1 MRSMRVSIAA
11 MMFLAT
17 AACTAQSPY
26 APLPTPGLQPL
37 ENPQLAARPITGSS
51 SNTPLYRELDLLR
64 RGGFFEAP
72 EARVSLKIVSK
83 NGVLPSHVEA
93 QEYTLI
99 VNGTSR
105 IGRLQAP
112 KKAPDVVAP
121 LVLLVFPPNQ
131 PLVHSIGVREATRY
145 FASQPTEVLPW
156 RVGIFDANGKLTP
169 FTNGRSQLLL
179 NLDFVNHAVEP
190 FQYTGNGSM
199 TGSRPTDG
207 SWLVKAEDAVSLMQR
222 FDGPKVV
229 LAMNPLAESMY
240 GLNDQMFA
248 HDGPEALV
256 DVAKHV
262 GAHIYIANVGGPEAF
277 VPGGGAGEDRP
288 AQVNLP
294 STNSGPLLGTVP
306 SMNMTFD
313 PRLGTALANSAARAS
328 LMMQT
333 ADATLGGFSNSLDK
347 LAAQIHR
354 DLDETYS
361 LKFDMTAADRDHGIP
376 SVEVKF
382 ADRNLRVSIME
393 VSPVGTSSEA
403 DREAVSR
410 VLVDKVRKAT
420 LKPVSSTE
428 FRITQHVDYFPLRS
442 GLEPLLPMSALVE
455 WTGAGR
461 GPARLSVVE
470 SVDDLNLST
479 AVMERAVQV
488 RWDGHHVSWER
499 DGSLHPGQY
508 LWRIA
513 VHDGNGAVLASE
525 EQKISVSLPRESG
538 VEVSSLVVG
547 KSCREQVGS
556 VDGLRKRTTDNH
568 DDVQPLPQIDPMRAV
583 DCRIKPEASD
593 NFVSTD
599 RLHAF
604 VRIYPSKKIDKQKP
618 ESWTATFTLRSKTT
632 PIATEKETP
641 FRVDSGSGYLAYVE
655 MSLDTPGMD
664 PGQYTLD
671 VVMRGPGIRKE
682 LKESRSISIQ
692 PPVSSHETDAA
703 GDARKSTE
711 LRP

>member
-1 MRSMRVSIAA
+1 MRSMRISIAA
-11 MMFLAT
+11 MAFLGASVC
-17 AACTAQSPY
+17 APQSPY
-26 APLPTPGLQPL
+26 AQLPTPDSPSL
-37 ENPQLAARPITGSS
+37 ENPQLARPAAGSS
-51 SNTPLYRELDLLR
+51 SNKPLYRELDLLR

-72 EARVSLKIVSK
+72 EARVSLKIVGK
-83 NGVLPSHVEA
+83 DGVPPSHVEA
-93 QEYTLI
+93 AEYTLI
-99 VNGTSR
+99 VNGTQR

-112 KKAPDVVAP
+112 KKSPDVVSP

-131 PLVHSIGVREATRY
+131 PVVHSIGVREATKY
-145 FASQPTEVLPW
+145 FALQPTEVLPW
-156 RVGIFDANGKLTP
+156 RVGIFDSNGKLTP

-179 NLDFVNHAVEP
+179 NLDFVSHAVEP
-190 FQYTGNGSM
+190 FQYTGDRSLVGSQP
-199 TGSRPTDG
+199 GNG

-222 FDGPKVV
+222 FDAPKVV

-262 GAHIYIANVGGPEAF
+262 GAHIYVANVGGPEAF
-277 VPGGGAGEDRP
+277 VPAGGAAEDRP

-294 STNSGPLLGTVP
+294 SANGGPQLGTAP
-306 SMNMTFD
+306 SAHMKFD
-313 PRLGTALANSAARAS
+313 PRLNNALANSAARTS
-328 LMMQT
+328 LMLQT
-333 ADATLGGFSNSLDK
+333 ADATLGGFANSLDE

-361 LKFDMTAADRDHGIP
+361 LNFDMTAADRDHGVP

-382 ADRNLRVSIME
+382 ADHNLRASIME

-403 DREAVSR
+403 NREAVSK

-428 FRITQHVDYFPLRS
+428 FRITQHVDYFPLHS

-455 WTGAGR
+455 WRGAGR

-479 AVMERAVQV
+479 PVMERAAQV
-488 RWDGHHVSWER
+488 RWDGYHVSWER

-513 VHDGNGAVLASE
+513 VHDGNGTVFASA
-525 EQKISVSLPRESG
+525 EQKIHVSLPRETS

-556 VDGLRKRTTDNH
+556 VDGLRRRTNDNH
-568 DDVQPLPQIDPMRAV
+568 DDVQPLSQIDPMRAV

-593 NFVSTD
+593 RFSSTD

-604 VRIYPSKKIDKQKP
+604 VRIYPSEKIDKHKP
-618 ESWTATFTLRSKTT
+618 ESWTAKFTLRSKTN

-671 VVMRGPGIRKE
+671 VVTRGPGIRKE
-682 LKESRSISIQ
+682 LKESRSISIEQ
-692 PPVSSHETDAA
+692 PVSNHETDAA
-703 GDARKSTE
+703 GDVSKATN
-711 LRP
+711 

>member
-1 MRSMRVSIAA
+1 MRSMRISIAA
-11 MMFLAT
+11 MALLA
-17 AACTAQSPY
+17 ADVCAPQSPN
-26 APLPTPGLQPL
+26 AQLPTPDSPSL
-37 ENPQLAARPITGSS
+37 ENRQLAAPPTAGSS

-72 EARVSLKIVSK
+72 EARVSLKIVGK
-83 NGVLPSHVEA
+83 DGVPPSRIETT
-93 QEYTLI
+93 EYALI
-99 VNGTSR
+99 VNGTPR

-112 KKAPDVVAP
+112 KKSTDAVSP

-131 PLVHSIGVREATRY
+131 PVVHAIGVREATKY

-156 RVGIFDANGKLTP
+156 RVGIFDSNGKLTP
-169 FTNGRSQLLL
+169 FTNGRSQLLV
-179 NLDFVNHAVEP
+179 NLGFVSHAVEP
-190 FQYTGNGSM
+190 FQYTGDRSMVGSQPA
-199 TGSRPTDG
+199 GG

-262 GAHIYIANVGGPEAF
+262 GAHIYVANVGGPEAF
-277 VPGGGAGEDRP
+277 VPAGGAAEDRP
-288 AQVNLP
+288 AQMNVP
-294 STNSGPLLGTVP
+294 SSNGGPQLGTAP
-306 SMNMTFD
+306 SMHMKFD
-313 PRLGTALANSAARAS
+313 PRLNNALANSAARTS

-333 ADATLGGFSNSLDK
+333 ADSTLGGFANSLDA
-347 LAAQIHR
+347 LAAQLHR

-361 LKFDMTAADRDHGIP
+361 LNFDMTAADRDHGVP
-376 SVEVKF
+376 TVEVKF
-382 ADRNLRVSIME
+382 ADHNLRASIME
-393 VSPVGTSSEA
+393 VSPVGTTSEA
-403 DREAVSR
+403 NREAVSK

-420 LKPVSSTE
+420 IKPVSSTD

-455 WTGAGR
+455 WTGVGR

-470 SVDDLNLST
+470 SVDDVNLST
-479 AVMERAVQV
+479 PLMERAAQV

-499 DGSLHPGQY
+499 DGNLHPGQY

-513 VHDGNGAVLASE
+513 VHDGNGTVFASA
-525 EQKISVSLPRESG
+525 EQKINVSLPRETS
-538 VEVSSLVVG
+538 VEVSSLVIG

-556 VDGLRKRTTDNH
+556 VDGLRRRTTDNH
-568 DDVQPLPQIDPMRAV
+568 DDVPPVSQIDPMRAV

-593 NFVSTD
+593 RFASTD

-604 VRIYPSKKIDKQKP
+604 VRIYPSEKIDKHKP
-618 ESWTATFTLRSKTT
+618 ESWTAKFTLRSRTN
-632 PIATEKETP
+632 PVATEKETP
-641 FRVDSGSGYLAYVE
+641 FRVDSGSGYLAYIE

-671 VVMRGPGIRKE
+671 VVTRGPGIRKE

-692 PPVSSHETDAA
+692 QPVSNHETDAE
-703 GDARKSTE
+703 GARKATN
-711 LRP
+711 

>member
-1 MRSMRVSIAA
+1 MRSMRISIAA
-11 MMFLAT
+11 MAFLA
-17 AACTAQSPY
+17 ADVCAPQSPN
-26 APLPTPGLQPL
+26 AQLPTPDSPSL
-37 ENPQLAARPITGSS
+37 ENPRLAARSAVGSS

-72 EARVSLKIVSK
+72 EARASLKIVGK
-83 NGVLPSHVEA
+83 DGVPPNHVEVS
-93 QEYTLI
+93 EYTLI
-99 VNGTSR
+99 VNGTPR

-112 KKAPDVVAP
+112 RKSPDVVSP

-131 PLVHSIGVREATRY
+131 PVVHSIGVREATKY

-156 RVGIFDANGKLTP
+156 RVGIFDSNGKLTP

-190 FQYTGNGSM
+190 FQYTGDRSMLGSQ
-199 TGSRPTDG
+199 PADG
-207 SWLVKAEDAVSLMQR
+207 SWLMKAEDAVSLMQR

-262 GAHIYIANVGGPEAF
+262 GAHIYVANVGGPEAF
-277 VPGGGAGEDRP
+277 VPAGGAAEDRP
-288 AQVNLP
+288 AQMNVP
-294 STNSGPLLGTVP
+294 STNGGPQLGTAP
-306 SMNMTFD
+306 SMHMKFD
-313 PRLGTALANSAARAS
+313 PRLNNALANSAARTS

-333 ADATLGGFSNSLDK
+333 AESTLGGFSNSLDE

-361 LKFDMTAADRDHGIP
+361 LYFDMTATDRDHGVP

-382 ADRNLRVSIME
+382 ADHNLRTSIME
-393 VSPVGTSSEA
+393 VSPVGASSEA
-403 DREAVSR
+403 TREAVSK

-420 LKPVSSTE
+420 LKPVSSTD
-428 FRITQHVDYFPLRS
+428 FRITQQVDYFPLHS
-442 GLEPLLPMSALVE
+442 GLEPLFPMSALVE

-470 SVDDLNLST
+470 SVDDVNLST
-479 AVMERAVQV
+479 PLLERAAQV

-513 VHDGNGAVLASE
+513 VHDGNGTVFASAE
-525 EQKISVSLPRESG
+525 RKITVSLPRETG

-547 KSCREQVGS
+547 KSCREQAGA
-556 VDGLRKRTTDNH
+556 VDGLRRRTVDNH
-568 DDVQPLPQIDPMRAV
+568 DDVQPLSQIDPMRAV

-593 NFVSTD
+593 RFASTD

-604 VRIYPSKKIDKQKP
+604 VRIYPSAKIYKHKP
-618 ESWTATFTLRSKTT
+618 ESWTAKLLFGPRRILLRRRKRFLSES
-632 PIATEKETP
+632 IRG
-641 FRVDSGSGYLAYVE
+641 RVISLMLRCHWILPVWIQASTHW
-655 MSLDTPGMD
+655 MSSRE
-664 PGQYTLD
+664 
-671 VVMRGPGIRKE
+671 VRGF
-682 LKESRSISIQ
+682 
-692 PPVSSHETDAA
+692 A
-703 GDARKSTE
+703 KS
-711 LRP
+711 

>member
-1 MRSMRVSIAA
+1 MRSMRISIATMA
-11 MMFLAT
+11 FLA
-17 AACTAQSPY
+17 AMARAQQSPY
-26 APLPTPGLQPL
+26 PQLPTPDSSPL
-37 ENPQLAARPITGSS
+37 ENPQLAARPAVGSS

-72 EARVSLKIVSK
+72 EARVSLKIIGK
-83 NGVLPSHVEA
+83 DGVLPTHVEA
-93 QEYTLI
+93 EEYTLI
-99 VNGTSR
+99 VNGTPR

-112 KKAPDVVAP
+112 KKSPDVVSP

-131 PLVHSIGVREATRY
+131 PVVHSIGVREATKY

-156 RVGIFDANGKLTP
+156 RVGIFDSNGKLTP

-179 NLDFVNHAVEP
+179 NLDFVSHSVEP
-190 FQYTGNGSM
+190 FQYTGGGSM
-199 TGSRPTDG
+199 VGGRPLDG

-248 HDGPEALV
+248 HDGPEALI

-262 GAHIYIANVGGPEAF
+262 GAHIYVANVGGPEAF
-277 VPGGGAGEDRP
+277 VPGGGAAEHRP
-288 AQVNLP
+288 AQVNVP
-294 STNSGPLLGTVP
+294 SSSGGPQLGTAP
-306 SMNMTFD
+306 SMHMQFD
-313 PRLGTALANSAARAS
+313 PQLSNALANSAARTS

-333 ADATLGGFSNSLDK
+333 AESTLGGFSNSLDD

-361 LKFDMTAADRDHGIP
+361 LYFDMTPADRDHGVP

-382 ADRNLRVSIME
+382 ADHNIRGSIME
-393 VSPVGTSSEA
+393 VSPVGMSSEA
-403 DREAVSR
+403 NHEAVSK

-420 LKPVSSTE
+420 IKPVSSPD
-428 FRITQHVDYFPLRS
+428 FRIMQHVDYFPLHS

-455 WTGAGR
+455 WTGVGR

-470 SVDDLNLST
+470 SVDDVNLST
-479 AVMERAVQV
+479 PLLERAAQV

-513 VHDGNGAVLASE
+513 VHDGNGTVFASA
-525 EQKISVSLPRESG
+525 EQKINVSLPRETG

-547 KSCREQVGS
+547 KSCHEQVGS
-556 VDGLRKRTTDNH
+556 VDGLRRRTTDDH
-568 DDVQPLPQIDPMRAV
+568 VDAQKPVSQIDPMRAV
-583 DCRIKPEASD
+583 DCRIRPEASD
-593 NFVSTD
+593 KFASTD
-599 RLHAF
+599 RLRAF
-604 VRIYPSKKIDKQKP
+604 VRIYPSEKIDKHKP
-618 ESWTATFTLRSKTT
+618 ESWTAKFTLWSKTN
-632 PIATEKETP
+632 PVATEKEIP
-641 FRVDSGSGYLAYVE
+641 FRVDSGSGYVAYVE
-655 MSLDTPGMD
+655 MSLDTPGMA

-671 VVMRGPGIRKE
+671 VVTRGPGIRKE

-692 PPVSSHETDAA
+692 EPVSNHEADAA
-703 GDARKSTE
+703 RDARKTTN
-711 LRP
+711 

>member
-1 MRSMRVSIAA
+1 MRSMRISIAA
-11 MMFLAT
+11 MAFLG
-17 AACTAQSPY
+17 AAICAPLSPKAQ
-26 APLPTPGLQPL
+26 LPTPDSPSL
-37 ENPQLAARPITGSS
+37 ENPQLAGRPAVGSS

-72 EARVSLKIVSK
+72 ETRVSLKIVGK
-83 NGVLPSHVEA
+83 DGVLPSHVETA
-93 QEYTLI
+93 EYTLI

-105 IGRLQAP
+105 IGRLQTP
-112 KKAPDVVAP
+112 KKSPDVVSP
-121 LVLLVFPPNQ
+121 LVLLVFPPNE
-131 PLVHSIGVREATRY
+131 PVVHSIGVREATKY

-156 RVGIFDANGKLTP
+156 RVGIFDSNGKLTP

-179 NLDFVNHAVEP
+179 NLEFVNHAVEP
-190 FQYTGNGSM
+190 FQYTGDRSMVGSQ
-199 TGSRPTDG
+199 PADG
-207 SWLVKAEDAVSLMQR
+207 SWLMKAEDAVSLMQR

-262 GAHIYIANVGGPEAF
+262 GAHIYVANVGGPEAF
-277 VPGGGAGEDRP
+277 VPGGGAAEDGP
-288 AQVNLP
+288 AQVNVP
-294 STNSGPLLGTVP
+294 SSNGGPQLGTAP
-306 SMNMTFD
+306 SMHMKFD
-313 PRLGTALANSAARAS
+313 PRLSNALANSAARTS

-333 ADATLGGFSNSLDK
+333 ADSTLGGFSNSLDE

-361 LKFDMTAADRDHGIP
+361 LYFDMTPADRDHGVP

-382 ADRNLRVSIME
+382 ADHNLRTSIME

-403 DREAVSR
+403 NREAVSK

-428 FRITQHVDYFPLRS
+428 FRITQHVDYFPLHS
-442 GLEPLLPMSALVE
+442 GLEPLLPISALVE

-479 AVMERAVQV
+479 PLMERAVQV
-488 RWDGHHVSWER
+488 RWDGHRVSWER

-513 VHDGNGAVLASE
+513 VHDGNGTVFASAE
-525 EQKISVSLPRESG
+525 RKITVSLPRETSI
-538 VEVSSLVVG
+538 EVSSLVVG
-547 KSCREQVGS
+547 KSCREQPGA
-556 VDGLRKRTTDNH
+556 VDGLRRRTTDNH
-568 DDVQPLPQIDPMRAV
+568 DDVQPLSQIDPMRAV
-583 DCRIKPEASD
+583 DCRIKPEPSERFA
-593 NFVSTD
+593 STD

-604 VRIYPSKKIDKQKP
+604 VRIYPSAKIDKHKP
-618 ESWTATFTLRSKTT
+618 ESWTAKFTLWSKTN
-632 PIATEKETP
+632 PVATEKETP

-671 VVMRGPGIRKE
+671 VVTRGPGIRKE

-692 PPVSSHETDAA
+692 QPVSNHETEAA
-703 GDARKSTE
+703 GDVHKATN
-711 LRP
+711 

>member
-1 MRSMRVSIAA
+1 MMRSTRISIAA
-11 MMFLAT
+11 TAFLT
-17 AACTAQSPY
+17 AMACAQQSPY
-26 APLPTPGLQPL
+26 PQLPTPDSPSL
-37 ENPQLAARPITGSS
+37 ENSQLAARPAVGSS

-72 EARVSLKIVSK
+72 EALVSLKIVGK
-83 NGVLPSHVEA
+83 DGVLPSHVEA
-93 QEYTLI
+93 AEYTLI
-99 VNGTSR
+99 VNGTPR

-112 KKAPDVVAP
+112 KKSPDVVSP

-131 PLVHSIGVREATRY
+131 PVLHSIGVREATRY
-145 FASQPTEVLPW
+145 FASQPKEVLPW
-156 RVGIFDANGKLTP
+156 RVGIFDSNGKLTP
-169 FTNGRSQLLL
+169 FTDGRSQLLL
-179 NLDFVNHAVEP
+179 NLDFVSHAVEP
-190 FQYTGNGSM
+190 FQYTGNASM
-199 TGSRPTDG
+199 VGGRPVDG

-277 VPGGGAGEDRP
+277 VPAGGAAEDRP
-288 AQVNLP
+288 AQVNIP
-294 STNSGPLLGTVP
+294 STNGGPQLGTAP
-306 SMNMTFD
+306 SMNMRFD
-313 PRLGTALANSAARAS
+313 PRLSSALANSAARAS

-361 LKFDMTAADRDHGIP
+361 LNFDMTAADRDHGIP

-382 ADRNLRVSIME
+382 ADRNLRASIME

-403 DREAVSR
+403 YREGVSR

-442 GLEPLLPMSALVE
+442 GLEPLFPMSALVE

-461 GPARLSVVE
+461 GPTRLSVVE
-470 SVDDLNLST
+470 SVDDVNLST
-479 AVMERAVQV
+479 AVLERAVQV
-488 RWDGHHVSWER
+488 RWDGHHVNWER

-513 VHDGNGAVLASE
+513 VHDGNGGVLASA
-525 EQKISVSLPRESG
+525 EQKITVSLPRETG

-556 VDGLRKRTTDNH
+556 VDGLKRRTTDDH
-568 DDVQPLPQIDPMRAV
+568 ADVQPHSQIDPMRAV
-583 DCRIKPEASD
+583 DCRIKPEPSD
-593 NFVSTD
+593 RFASTD

-618 ESWTATFTLRSKTT
+618 ESWTAKFTLRSKTN
-632 PIATEKETP
+632 PIATEKEIP

-671 VVMRGPGIRKE
+671 VVTRGPGIRKE

-692 PPVSSHETDAA
+692 RPVSDHQTDAA
-703 GDARKSTE
+703 GDARKTTN
-711 LRP
+711 